1 MRKVKIFIT
10 NNKSSQLDETINE
23 WIEENGFELLDV
35 RTTCNIDMDYEIV
48 QYTATVIYYTDKIGG

>member
-10 NNKSSQLDETINE
+10 NKSSQLNKTINK

-35 RTTCNIDMDYEIV
+35 RVTGNIDAKYGIV
-48 QYTATVIYYTDKIGG
+48 QYTATVIYYTDKIEV

>member
-10 NNKSSQLDETINE
+10 NKSSQLDETINK

-35 RTTCNIDMDYEIV
+35 RTACNIDMNYEIV
-48 QYTATVIYYTDKIGG
+48 QYTATVIYREGNEG

>member
-10 NNKSSQLDETINE
+10 NKSSQLDETINK

-35 RTTCNIDMDYEIV
+35 RTACNIDMNYGIV
-48 QYTATVIYYTDKIGG
+48 QYTATVIYREGNEG

>member
-10 NNKSSQLDETINE
+10 NKSSQLDETINK

-35 RTTCNIDMDYEIV
+35 RTACNIDMNYEIA
-48 QYTATVIYYTDKIGG
+48 QYTATVIYREGNEG